1 MSLEDEIHEVL
12 RRKKSL
18 ADFITAKVGHRDWA
32 PRLLAFFNQHDPD
45 YAPRLSSKR
54 REEYVRML
62 ADEIRRVTA
71 DTISYAEVRSVLQGQ
86 PQTRSGFKTVLYHL
100 RDLDK
105 KYKPGPHDPPV
116 EVVWHG
122 ITREL
127 SQWKEEARWVDIVV
141 PDPLLKIGL
150 GGVLRTKY
158 MAECF
163 EAGKLQHFTT
173 LEVEHPGLRRL
184 QLYKK
189 SIQEHPNI
197 TRLVI
202 TGKPSRLKAEM
213 HLRDAFQEICPNAE
227 VSFKKPSRYKNYT
240 KWNR

>member
-12 RRKKSL
+12 RRRKSL
-18 ADFITAKVGHRDWA
+18 ADFITAKVGHQEWEA
-32 PRLLAFFNQHDPD
+32 RLLGIFNRHDR
-45 YAPRLSSKR
+45 YSTSSKATKR
-54 REEYVRML
+54 REEYVRTL

-71 DTISYAEVRSVLQGQ
+71 DTISYAEVRSVLQGH
-86 PQTRSGFKTVLYHL
+86 PQTRTGFKTVLYHL

-105 KYKPGPHDPPV
+105 KYKQGSHDPPI
-116 EVVWHG
+116 EVVWHC

-127 SQWKEEARWVDIVV
+127 SRWEEKARWVDIVV

-163 EAGKLQHFTT
+163 EAGKLQHFTR
-173 LEVEHPGLRRL
+173 LEIERPGFRRL

-189 SIQEHPNI
+189 SIPEHPNI

-202 TGKPSRLKAEM
+202 EGKPSRLDAEM
-213 HLRDAFQEICPNAE
+213 YLRDTFQEICPNAE
-227 VSFKKPSRYKNYT
+227 VSFKKPSLYKSYT